1 MKFVLVAIFGVI
13 AAVSAGPMQMS
24 DNNMGDIISVGVNL
38 EADITSSVDQNIV
51 SVIVALLNNQE
62 IDVDLLDQIKGA
74 AAGKPASADNKLQI
88 TPEMIQKFQQL
99 MSKH

>member
-1 MKFVLVAIFGVI
+1 MKFVLVAVLALI
-13 AAVSAGPMQMS
+13 AAVSAGPVQLT
-24 DNNMGDIISVGVNL
+24 DNNMGDIVSVGVNL
-38 EADITSSVDQNIV
+38 EADITSNIDQNIV

-62 IDVDLLDQIKGA
+62 IDVDLLDQVKTG
-74 AAGKPASADNKLQI
+74 GKPAADNKLQI

>member
-1 MKFVLVAIFGVI
+1 MNFVLVAVLALI
-13 AAVSAGPMQMS
+13 AAVSAGPVQVS
-24 DNNMGDIISVGVNL
+24 DNNMGDIVSVGVNL
-38 EADITSSVDQNIV
+38 EADITSNIDQNIV

-62 IDVDLLDQIKGA
+62 IDVDLLDQVKTG
-74 AAGKPASADNKLQI
+74 GKPAADNKLQI